1 MSWLSKAVDYIAGN
15 PDAGKMKSI
24 VSNNMGQYTQGF
36 NQMSDQ
42 MQGLANQSFDFNSG
56 INQMQRGLLN
66 QQAQDATATGALQA
80 QRMAAMQGMGGS
92 GLLQQATQN
101 QAYNNLKNAGIQGL
115 QAFGNQQRLGQNYI
129 QQAGSLLGTA
139 GQMQSDLNTSLAN
152 IEATNAA
159 NRGAMLQGGI
169 GLLAGRYLK

>member
-1 MSWLSKAVDYIAGN
+1 
-15 PDAGKMKSI
+15 
-24 VSNNMGQYTQGF
+24 
-36 NQMSDQ
+36 
-42 MQGLANQSFDFNSG
+42 
-56 INQMQRGLLN
+56 
-66 QQAQDATATGALQA
+66 
-80 QRMAAMQGMGGS
+80 MAAQQGMGGS
-92 GLLQQATQN
+92 GLLQQATAN
-101 QAYNNLKNAGIQGL
+101 QAYSNLSKAGIQGL